1 MAAAPPYYPGLTL
14 GPLPVARINA
24 RLGTNLVPG
33 VVTVSKAA
41 HAHIAN
47 DHPLEYADIMAALP
61 GLIANPAF
69 IGQDPKH
76 PHAFYLVDALQTTV
90 GSYAMVA
97 IGFTL
102 SPGGTYQVKSAYG
115 LKAYQ
120 FTSRVKAGRVVPL

>member
-1 MAAAPPYYPGLTL
+1 MTGPAAKYPGITL
-14 GPLPVARINA
+14 GPLPVARVNA

-33 VVTVSKAA
+33 LVTISKAA
-41 HAHIAN
+41 HGHIAN

-76 PHAFYLVDALQTTV
+76 PHAFYLLDALQTAV

-97 IGFTL
+97 IGF
-102 SPGGTYQVKSAYG
+102 S
-115 LKAYQ
+115 
-120 FTSRVKAGRVVPL
+120 